1 MQKILIVDDDKD
13 LCFLLKRFLARKGYD
28 VTVIYT
34 GLQAL
39 DYLEGTEPDLVISDL
54 GLGDIDG
61 ITLLNKAKELYN
73 NLPVII
79 ITGFSDIK
87 TSAIAMRQGA
97 FDYVMKPLLPEQ
109 MLLTVQEALESR
121 KKGLASSATYHFS
134 DKELKEYYFWG
145 NSEQSKKLFR
155 QMHLVAPTSHN
166 IIIYGE
172 GGSGKRSIAHEI
184 HKLSKRSHMPFVLVN
199 TNGLSK
205 KNIAALLFGIELKNE
220 AGSLQEEQGILDQA
234 NGGTLF
240 IAEPQLL
247 PKETQLLFLESLRQH
262 AWVREGGTKKIEM
275 DIRVFVSSNT
285 LLWDATRSGDLS
297 EELYHRLNDFNIVI
311 SPLRERREE
320 IADLVNHFLKMNND
334 SLDTRIK
341 GVSPEA
347 MTALKEHAWYDN
359 IRELKNIV
367 QKAALQ
373 CNGNYIG
380 VGCLPVEFSCGK
392 LVPEDG
398 KM

>member
-1 MQKILIVDDDKD
+1 
-13 LCFLLKRFLARKGYD
+13 
-28 VTVIYT
+28 
-34 GLQAL
+34 
-39 DYLEGTEPDLVISDL
+39 
-54 GLGDIDG
+54 
-61 ITLLNKAKELYN
+61 
-73 NLPVII
+73 
-79 ITGFSDIK
+79 
-87 TSAIAMRQGA
+87 
-97 FDYVMKPLLPEQ
+97 
-109 MLLTVQEALESR
+109 
-121 KKGLASSATYHFS
+121 
-134 DKELKEYYFWG
+134 
-145 NSEQSKKLFR
+145 
-155 QMHLVAPTSHN
+155 MHLVAPTSHN

-172 GGSGKRSIAHEI
+172 DGSGKRSIAHEI
-184 HKLSKRSHMPFVLVN
+184 HKMSKRSHMPFVLVN

-205 KNIAALLFGIELKNE
+205 KNIAAVLFGTESENE
-220 AGSLQEEQGILDQA
+220 EGSLQEEEGILDQA

-240 IAEPQLL
+240 IAEPQML

-320 IADLVNHFLKMNND
+320 ITDLVNHFLKMNND
-334 SLDTRIK
+334 TLDTRIK

-347 MTALKEHAWYDN
+347 MDALKEHAWYDN

-373 CNGNYIG
+373 CNGNFIG
-380 VGCLPVEFSCGK
+380 VDCLPVEFSCGK

-398 KM
+398 EI